1 MNARDDHW
9 GTPLHA
15 AVGEGHVAVVDW
27 LLADAGADV
36 LLMPAAKGPPPR
48 CLTDDEY
55 RAFDSQMAMLRQPGF
70 LAHYAYGMQLTQ
82 LRIPSLAL
90 PTRARHEDTGVP
102 GPPPPAGLLIFGRVQ
117 DDMTVLRVAKAL
129 ERALARAT

>member
-36 LLMPAAKGPPPR
+36 DAANRDMCAPLHESVRWADARVTAILLSRGASPAKRTRRG
-48 CLTDDEY
+48 LTPLHVAVAGFGATSRASAAAASALSLHGFVGDD
-55 RAFDSQMAMLRQPGF
+55 S
-70 LAHYAYGMQLTQ
+70 
-82 LRIPSLAL
+82 
-90 PTRARHEDTGVP
+90 TRGD
-102 GPPPPAGLLIFGRVQ
+102 
-117 DDMTVLRVAKAL
+117 
-129 ERALARAT
+129 